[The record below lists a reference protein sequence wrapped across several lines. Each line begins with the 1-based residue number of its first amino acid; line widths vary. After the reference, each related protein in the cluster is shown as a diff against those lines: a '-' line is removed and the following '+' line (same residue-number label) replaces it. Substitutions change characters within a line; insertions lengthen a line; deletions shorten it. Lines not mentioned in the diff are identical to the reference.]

1 MHLIP
6 IKKMTYLFKYPLTIL
21 MLFYPILSSGQT
33 LPRKVDT
40 NDQILH
46 YNGYIVSYNESHE
59 QANWV
64 FYTLNKDSFNCD
76 IRSVRKNNF
85 STDYDFL
92 TTSSYL
98 VDYKNSGYDRG
109 HLKPA
114 MSEPCNQGKLNETFN
129 MVNISPQAPSFNRGI
144 WKKLENHVKRLV
156 NTCDSIHVYTGGILS
171 YDLKKIG
178 DVSIPEQFFKII
190 YVFESGLL
198 HRISY
203 IIPNKKSDEDIDNYE
218 VPFEFLEKMVGVD
231 FP

>member
-1 MHLIP
+1 M
-6 IKKMTYLFKYPLTIL
+6 F
-21 MLFYPILSSGQT
+21 FYPILNSGQT
-33 LPRKVDT
+33 LPRQVDR

-64 FYTLNKDSFNCD
+64 FYTLNQDSFNCETN
-76 IRSVRKNNF
+76 SVRKNNF
-85 STDYDFL
+85 ATDYGFL

-98 VDYKNSGYDRG
+98 ADYKYSGYDRG

-114 MSEPCNQGKLNETFN
+114 MCEPCNQNKIDETFN
-129 MVNISPQAPSFNRGI
+129 MVNISPQEPSFNRGV

-156 NTCDSIHVYTGGILS
+156 NTCDSVHVYTGGVLS

-178 DVSIPEQFFKII
+178 DVSVPEQFFKII
-190 YVFESGLL
+190 YVFKSGLS

-203 IIPNKKSDEDIDNYE
+203 IIPNKKSDEDIDTFE
-218 VPFEFLEKMVGVD
+218 VPFEFLVKMVGFY